1 VISQAGQPA
10 GQPNL
15 KKPTALRGAVGVWDW
30 AEINQGGES
39 FFAAISIVPDRIVYL
54 RNSIEI
60 KIIN

>member
-1 VISQAGQPA
+1 M
-10 GQPNL
+10 
-15 KKPTALRGAVGVWDW
+15 

-60 KIIN
+60 KIINKFIPN